1 MYLYAYMS
9 LCIDMCVLVHVY
21 VHSVAVRGQSWMS
34 SLVTL
39 HMIFEAES
47 FTELGG
53 HNQAR
58 LASQQA
64 PVTSYFHRLS
74 GWDYEHA

>member
-1 MYLYAYMS
+1 MS

-21 VHSVAVRGQSWMS
+21 VHVHSIEVRGQSWMS

-53 HNQAR
+53 
-58 LASQQA
+58 
-64 PVTSYFHRLS
+64 RLS
-74 GWDYEHA
+74 G